1 MDVNLSTVL
10 PLADAASNL
19 MAARNQMAFTLGF
32 HIILSCLG
40 VAFPVVMLIAEYI
53 GIKKKDE
60 TAMLLAKR
68 WSKVTAVLFAVGAVT
83 GTVLSFEFGLLWPG
97 MMDRFGDAFGVL
109 FAMEGIFFF
118 LEAIFIAI
126 YIYGWKRLSGWT
138 HWWTGVPIAI
148 AGIGGA
154 YSVLAANGWMQTPQ
168 GFTLDSKGFVATVQP
183 LEVIFNPSA
192 WHTFLHMYLAAFMV
206 TGFLAA
212 SIYAVGMLKGRRDRY
227 HRLGL
232 LIPLTVAAIAAP
244 LQIVVGDLV
253 AREVANQQPVK
264 FAAMECIPTTGANQ
278 PETIGGICNREEGA
292 KGAISIPG
300 LNSILVGYSTS
311 TVVQGLNSAPV
322 VDQPK
327 ALNLLHYSF
336 DGMVGIGFALATL
349 AAWFAL
355 FWWRR
360 RDIPNT
366 PWFLRAVSVSG
377 VLAVLAL
384 EMGWIVTEVGRQ
396 PWIVYGIQ
404 RTADA
409 VTRADG
415 IWAVFAVTFLIYLV
429 MGIGA
434 VVVLRAMSKRWREQD
449 SRKGRKKAEPEDR
462 VPYGPV
468 SGKPATR

>member
-1 MDVNLSTVL
+1 MPFDLSNTL

-40 VAFPVVMLIAEYI
+40 VAFPAVMLIAEYI
-53 GIKKKDE
+53 GIKKKDKV
-60 TAMLLAKR
+60 ALLLAQR
-68 WSKVTAVLFAVGAVT
+68 WSKAVAVLFAVGAVT

-97 MMDRFGDAFGVL
+97 MMDRFGDAFGVM
-109 FAMEGIFFF
+109 FAIEGIFFF

-138 HWWTGVPIAI
+138 HWWTGVPIAV

-154 YSVLAANGWMQTPQ
+154 LSVLAANGWMQTPQ
-168 GFTLDSKGFVATVQP
+168 GFTLGPDGKVESVQP
-183 LEVIFNPSA
+183 LEVFFNPAA
-192 WHTFLHMYLAAFMV
+192 WHEFLHMYLAAFIV
-206 TGFLAA
+206 TGFLVAA
-212 SIYAVGMLKGRRDRY
+212 VYAVGMLKGRRDRY

-253 AREVANQQPVK
+253 AREVANQQPIK
-264 FAAMECIPTTGANQ
+264 FAAMECIPTTGPNQ
-278 PETIGGICNREEGA
+278 AETIGGVCNREKGA
-292 KGAISIPG
+292 QGAISIPG
-300 LNSILVGYSTS
+300 LNSFLVGYSTS
-311 TVVQGLNSAPV
+311 TVVEGLNSSPRI
-322 VDQPK
+322 DQPN

-336 DGMVGIGFALATL
+336 DGMVGIGFALAAL
-349 AAWFAL
+349 AAWFAVV
-355 FWWRR
+355 WWRK
-360 RDIPNT
+360 RDIPKT
-366 PWFLRAVSVSG
+366 PWFLRAVSISG
-377 VLAVLAL
+377 VLAVLTL

-396 PWIVYGIQ
+396 PWIVYGFQ

-415 IWAVFAVTFLIYLV
+415 IWAVFGVTFAIYLV
-429 MGIGA
+429 LGVGA
-434 VVVLRAMSKRWREQD
+434 ISVLMAMSKRWREQD
-449 SRKGRKKAEPEDR
+449 ARKGKKKAEPEER

-468 SGKPATR
+468 TGKPATR

>member
-1 MDVNLSTVL
+1 MPFDLSNTL

-19 MAARNQMAFTLGF
+19 LAARNQMAFTLGF

-40 VAFPVVMLIAEYI
+40 VAFPLVMLVAEYI
-53 GIKKKDE
+53 GIKKKDK
-60 TAMLLAKR
+60 TALLLAQR
-68 WSKVTAVLFAVGAVT
+68 WSKATAVLFAVGAVT

-138 HWWTGVPIAI
+138 HWWTGVPIVL

-168 GFTLDSKGFVATVQP
+168 GFTLDSKGFVETVQP
-183 LEVIFNPSA
+183 LEVIFNPYA
-192 WHTFLHMYLAAFMV
+192 WHSFLHMYLAAFMV
-206 TGFLAA
+206 TGFLVA
-212 SIYAVGMLKGRRDRY
+212 SVYAVGMLKGRRDRY

-244 LQIVVGDLV
+244 IQIVVGDLV

-264 FAAMECIPTTGANQ
+264 FAAIECIAKTGPNQ
-278 PETIGGICNREEGA
+278 PETIGGVCNREEGA

-300 LNSILVGYSTS
+300 LNSLLVGYSTS
-311 TVVQGLNSAPV
+311 TVVEGLDSSPRNEEPN
-322 VDQPK
+322 

-349 AAWFAL
+349 AAWFGL
-355 FWWRR
+355 FWWRK
-360 RDIPNT
+360 RDIPQT

-377 VLAVLAL
+377 VLAILAL

-396 PWIVYGIQ
+396 PWIVYGFQ

-415 IWAVFAVTFLIYLV
+415 IWVVFGITLAIYLLL
-429 MGIGA
+429 GIGA
-434 VVVLRAMSKRWREQD
+434 IAVLRAMSRRWRAED
-449 SRKGRKKAEPEDR
+449 EGKAKKSMPEER